1 VVRSSERAE
10 KYLLIPAGLGFMGD
24 PGGPGGL
31 GMLFGALP
39 LTPFAAEV
47 FVTGLWVL
55 LALFVVGVSGVLD
68 LRTDVVLEVLEDLR
82 PAAL

>member
-1 VVRSSERAE
+1 
-10 KYLLIPAGLGFMGD
+10 MGD

-39 LTPFAAEV
+39 PTPLAAEV
-47 FVTGLWVL
+47 FVTRLWAL

-68 LRTDVVLEVLEDLR
+68 LRTGVMLEVLEDGLR